1 MENSFATLINSAQ
14 EVLILLPS
22 KPFMDQVA
30 AGLSLFLSLSESEK
44 SVSISCP
51 AQMVAE
57 YSRLIGVDKVTSDL
71 GNKNLV
77 INLKN
82 YDANNVDKV
91 SYDII
96 DNQFKLTI
104 SPKSGQKSPTK
115 DQIDI
120 NYSGASGDL
129 VILVGGAN
137 DSHFPAISKEEFKNA
152 KIIHVGT
159 RLLEILNNDLE
170 VLSFAKPASSTSE
183 IVANLIKE
191 SAFPVNEDI
200 ATNLLAGIEEQSK
213 NFQSSEVTADTFEI
227 FAELLKIGG
236 RRMPKIVPATKYPQC
251 SIPTQP
257 FTNRPVMN
265 TNSKPVIEN
274 TVDKFMSAN
283 NPVNSVP
290 QPLIHD
296 KQMTP
301 EEAEEELNQEIPP
314 SWSEPKIFTGTSLS

>member
-1 MENSFATLINSAQ
+1 MENSFAALINSAQ

-30 AGLSLFLSLSESEK
+30 AGLSLYLSLSESGK

-51 AQMVAE
+51 APMVTE

-77 INLKN
+77 ISLKN
-82 YDANNVDKV
+82 YDANSVDKV
-91 SYDII
+91 SYDIV

-104 SPKSGQKSPTK
+104 SPKPGLKSPTNE
-115 DQIDI
+115 QIDI
-120 NYSGASGDL
+120 NYSGASGDM
-129 VILVGGAN
+129 VILIGGAN
-137 DSHFPAISKEEFKNA
+137 DSHFPAISKEEFKTA
-152 KIIHVGT
+152 KLIHIGT

-236 RRMPKIVPATKYPQC
+236 RRMPKIVPARSYPQG

-257 FTNRPVMN
+257 FTSRPVIN
-265 TNSKPVIEN
+265 NNSKPVIEN
-274 TVDKFMSAN
+274 TVDKFMQTK
-283 NPVNSVP
+283 PVEPVFAEATTG
-290 QPLIHD
+290 
-296 KQMTP
+296 KVMTS
-301 EEAEEELNQEIPP
+301 EEAEMELDQEIPP

>member
-1 MENSFATLINSAQ
+1 MDNSFKALIDSAQ

-22 KPFMDQVA
+22 KPFTDQVA
-30 AGLSLFLSLSESEK
+30 AGLSLYLSLSESGK
-44 SVSISCP
+44 SVTISCP
-51 AQMVAE
+51 AQMVTE

-82 YDANNVDKV
+82 YDANSVDKV
-91 SYDII
+91 SYDIV
-96 DNQFKLTI
+96 DSQFKLTI
-104 SPKSGQKSPTK
+104 SPKAGLKSPTK
-115 DQIDI
+115 EQIDI
-120 NYSGASGDL
+120 NYSGVTGDM
-129 VILVGGAN
+129 VVLVGGAN
-137 DSHFPAISKEEFKNA
+137 DSHFPAISKEEFRTA

-200 ATNLLAGIEEQSK
+200 ATNLLSGIEDQSK
-213 NFQSSEVTADTFEI
+213 GFQSNEVTADTFEI
-227 FAELLKIGG
+227 FAELLKLGG
-236 RRMPKIVPATKYPQC
+236 RRMPKIVPAKSYPQG

-257 FTNRPVMN
+257 FTSRPVMN
-265 TNSKPVIEN
+265 NNSKPVIEN
-274 TVDKFMSAN
+274 TVDKFMQTK
-283 NPVNSVP
+283 PVEPVFAEAGTG
-290 QPLIHD
+290 
-296 KQMTP
+296 KVMTP
-301 EEAEEELNQEIPP
+301 EEAEIELDQEIPP